1 MSPVAAQLE
10 SVADRVFHSPWPPP
24 AVPDVD
30 LTSFALRH
38 APRLA
43 GRPALVDAASGRT
56 LRYGELAAGV
66 ARAAGGL
73 ARRGFERGDVLALH
87 LPNLPEFALALHAGL
102 RAGGVVTPTSPLYTV
117 RELAGQLRNTRARM
131 LITAGPLAAVGAEA
145 AAQAGVEDL
154 LVLGEA
160 PGLTPFAEL
169 LASEDAPPEI
179 ELDPD
184 DVALMLSS
192 GGTTG
197 LPKVVQLTH
206 RALVANLRQMAGP
219 YPIGEGEPVL
229 GLAPFFHSMG
239 LVCVLHHALASGGT
253 VVCVARLELEGMLG
267 ALETHRVS
275 HALVAPP
282 VLALLAH
289 HPLVDSFD
297 LSALRTLGSGG
308 APASAA
314 LERAVADR
322 LGCLVG
328 QGYGMTE
335 AGPLIA
341 VPPLADPRLI
351 RPGSVGLLVPGTE
364 AKVVDPESGAPLA
377 TGEDGELLVRG
388 PQLMAGY
395 FDDPAATADSIDS
408 EGWLHTGDLGHFDED
423 GYVFLVDRLK
433 ELIKVMGFQ
442 VAPAELESVLCAH
455 PAVADAAV
463 VGVPDERA
471 GELPKAFVV
480 APIGRMATSYA
491 RSWPLAWPPTSGCTR
506 SSRSTSC
513 RDHRPASSCGGRSSS
528 VRAPPGRRPSYERR
542 GVRPLRRRHRGRL
555 RRVPDRH
562 AHQQAVEVAPLA
574 AGVPGDGADA

>member
-10 SVADRVFHSPWPPP
+10 SVADRAFHSPWPPP

-30 LTSFALRH
+30 LTSFALRD

-43 GRPALVDAASGRT
+43 GRPALIDAASGRT

-179 ELDPD
+179 ELHPD

-239 LVCVLHHALASGGT
+239 S
-253 VVCVARLELEGMLG
+253 
-267 ALETHRVS
+267 
-275 HALVAPP
+275 
-282 VLALLAH
+282 
-289 HPLVDSFD
+289 
-297 LSALRTLGSGG
+297 SACSTTRWQ
-308 APASAA
+308 AA
-314 LERAVADR
+314 
-322 LGCLVG
+322 
-328 QGYGMTE
+328 
-335 AGPLIA
+335 
-341 VPPLADPRLI
+341 
-351 RPGSVGLLVPGTE
+351 
-364 AKVVDPESGAPLA
+364 
-377 TGEDGELLVRG
+377 
-388 PQLMAGY
+388 
-395 FDDPAATADSIDS
+395 
-408 EGWLHTGDLGHFDED
+408 
-423 GYVFLVDRLK
+423 
-433 ELIKVMGFQ
+433 
-442 VAPAELESVLCAH
+442 
-455 PAVADAAV
+455 
-463 VGVPDERA
+463 
-471 GELPKAFVV
+471 
-480 APIGRMATSYA
+480 
-491 RSWPLAWPPTSGCTR
+491 
-506 SSRSTSC
+506 
-513 RDHRPASSCGGRSSS
+513 GRSSAW
-528 VRAPPGRRPSYERR
+528 RAWNSRERSERSRPTASLTRSW
-542 GVRPLRRRHRGRL
+542 RRRCWRCLPTIRWSTPLTSPLCARWAAAARPPAPRSSARSPTAWAASSARGM
-555 RRVPDRH
+555 
-562 AHQQAVEVAPLA
+562 
-574 AGVPGDGADA
+574 G

>member
-10 SVADRVFHSPWPPP
+10 SVADRAFHSPWPPP

-30 LTSFALRH
+30 LTSFALRD

-43 GRPALVDAASGRT
+43 GRPALIDAASGRT
-56 LRYGELAAGV
+56 LRYGELAAGG
-66 ARAAGGL
+66 ARAAG
-73 ARRGFERGDVLALH
+73 
-87 LPNLPEFALALHAGL
+87 
-102 RAGGVVTPTSPLYTV
+102 
-117 RELAGQLRNTRARM
+117 GQLRNTRARM

-179 ELDPD
+179 ELHPD

-253 VVCVARLELEGMLG
+253 VVCVARLELEGTLG

-322 LGCLVG
+322 L
-328 QGYGMTE
+328 
-335 AGPLIA
+335 A
-341 VPPLADPRLI
+341 
-351 RPGSVGLLVPGTE
+351 
-364 AKVVDPESGAPLA
+364 
-377 TGEDGELLVRG
+377 
-388 PQLMAGY
+388 
-395 FDDPAATADSIDS
+395 
-408 EGWLHTGDLGHFDED
+408 
-423 GYVFLVDRLK
+423 
-433 ELIKVMGFQ
+433 
-442 VAPAELESVLCAH
+442 
-455 PAVADAAV
+455 
-463 VGVPDERA
+463 
-471 GELPKAFVV
+471 
-480 APIGRMATSYA
+480 
-491 RSWPLAWPPTSGCTR
+491 
-506 SSRSTSC
+506 
-513 RDHRPASSCGGRSSS
+513 ASS
-528 VRAPPGRRPSYERR
+528 AR
-542 GVRPLRRRHRGRL
+542 G
-555 RRVPDRH
+555 
-562 AHQQAVEVAPLA
+562 
-574 AGVPGDGADA
+574 